1 MNSFVDVKGDLTL
14 KSNIFYLKKYTH
26 KGLKYYIHQYA

>member
-14 KSNIFYLKKYTH
+14 KPYLFYLKKDTH
-26 KGLKYYIHQYA
+26 KGLKYNIHQYA